1 MLSTQPEQLKF
12 KTIYDESH
20 DFLRRFLFRL
30 TRNHEDTADLLQE
43 TFLRLYEQETYP
55 DAHKAWL
62 YQTGYR
68 LFIDQWRRKQ
78 RVQWV
83 SVESSPLLSDDITPE
98 LTYIHLET
106 KALIEAN
113 LNQLTSKQ
121 RMIFMLK
128 YNEGAS
134 YQQIGNHI
142 GCPENTVKCLVRRA
156 RIQLCQMAEREGE
169 RMLG

>member
-1 MLSTQPEQLKF
+1 MPSTHPEEQQF
-12 KTIYDESH
+12 KTIYEESH
-20 DFLRRFLFRL
+20 DFLQRYLFRL
-30 TRNHEDTADLLQE
+30 TRNREDTADLLQE
-43 TFLRLYEQETYP
+43 TFLRLYEQESYP
-55 DAHKAWL
+55 ASYKAWL

-68 LFIDQWRRKQ
+68 LFIDQWRRKK

-83 SVESSPLLSDDITPE
+83 SLECSPLLSNDATPE
-98 LTYIHLET
+98 LSYIQYET
-106 KALIEAN
+106 RAQIESN
-113 LNQLTSKQ
+113 LNQLSSKQ

-156 RIQLCQMAEREGE
+156 RIHLWQMAERDNE
-169 RMLG
+169 RMSG

>member
-1 MLSTQPEQLKF
+1 MSPVKPEEQQF
-12 KTIYDESH
+12 KAIYEESH
-20 DFLRRFLFRL
+20 DFLQRFLFRL

-43 TFLRLYEQETYP
+43 TFLRLYEQESYP
-55 DAHKAWL
+55 DSYKAWL

-68 LFIDQWRRKQ
+68 LFIDQWRRKK
-78 RVQWV
+78 RVQWL
-83 SVESSPLLSDDITPE
+83 SVESFPLPSNDATPE
-98 LTYIHLET
+98 LTYIRLET
-106 KALIEAN
+106 KACIERN

-156 RIQLCQMAEREGE
+156 RIHLCQMAERDNE
-169 RMLG
+169 RLSG